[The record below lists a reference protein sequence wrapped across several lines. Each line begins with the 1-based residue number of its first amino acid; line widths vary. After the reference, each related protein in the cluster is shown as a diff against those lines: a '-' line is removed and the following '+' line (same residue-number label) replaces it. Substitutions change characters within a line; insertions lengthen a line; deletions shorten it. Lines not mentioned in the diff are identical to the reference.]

1 MKQKTFKFIVEMI
14 RNMKEEAVLPTNA
27 ASSGA
32 VSGLSGK
39 EGDLPPVD
47 LRKRRY
53 SKLPGRFKDLFRRN
67 KRVQSITKS

>member
-1 MKQKTFKFIVEMI
+1 MKKNTLDYIMSMI
-14 RNMKEEAVLPTNA
+14 RNNMNEEMSVPTNS

-47 LRKRRY
+47 LRKRKY
-53 SKLPGRFKDLFRRN
+53 KKLPGPYKDLFRR
-67 KRVQSITKS
+67 KRNV

>member
-1 MKQKTFKFIVEMI
+1 MKDRTFRFIFELIKT
-14 RNMKEEAVLPTNA
+14 NMDENFAAVPTNS

-47 LRKRRY
+47 LRKNRY
-53 SKLPGRFKDLFRRN
+53 KNIPGPYKDLFRRKKN
-67 KRVQSITKS
+67 V

>member
-1 MKQKTFKFIVEMI
+1 MKEKTFEYIVSLI
-14 RNMKEEAVLPTNA
+14 RSRINEEVATIPTNA

-47 LRKRRY
+47 LRKRKY
-53 SKLPGRFKDLFRRN
+53 KKLPSPYRDLFRR
-67 KRVQSITKS
+67 KRNV

>member
-1 MKQKTFKFIVEMI
+1 MKEKTFEYIVSLI
-14 RNMKEEAVLPTNA
+14 RSRINEEVAAIPTNA

-47 LRKRRY
+47 LRKRKY
-53 SKLPGRFKDLFRRN
+53 KKLPSPYRDLFRR
-67 KRVQSITKS
+67 KRNV

>member
-1 MKQKTFKFIVEMI
+1 MKIDTFNFIVGMI
-14 RNMKEEAVLPTNA
+14 KKHMNEEITSAPTNS

-47 LRKRRY
+47 LRKLKY
-53 SKLPGRFKDLFRRN
+53 KKLPGPYKDLFRR
-67 KRVQSITKS
+67 KRNV

>member
-1 MKQKTFKFIVEMI
+1 MKSHTLDYIMSMI
-14 RNMKEEAVLPTNA
+14 RNHMSEEMSAPTNS

-47 LRKRRY
+47 LRKRKY
-53 SKLPGRFKDLFRRN
+53 KKLPGPYQDLFRR
-67 KRVQSITKS
+67 KRNV

>member
-1 MKQKTFKFIVEMI
+1 MKQKTLDYIVSII
-14 RNMKEEAVLPTNA
+14 RNYMNEEVAAVPTNS

-32 VSGLSGK
+32 ISGLSGK

-53 SKLPGRFKDLFRRN
+53 KKLPGPYKDLFRR
-67 KRVQSITKS
+67 KRNV